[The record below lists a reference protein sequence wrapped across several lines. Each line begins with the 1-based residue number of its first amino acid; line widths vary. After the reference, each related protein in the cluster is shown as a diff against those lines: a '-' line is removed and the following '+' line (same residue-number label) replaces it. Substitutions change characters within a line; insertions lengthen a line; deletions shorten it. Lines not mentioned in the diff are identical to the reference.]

1 MTDNIQATDNLFE
14 NESIQMAFSVAGSRE
29 LNLLINKPAEQ
40 VCDFLAHQIARKPMD
55 LTAHVQ
61 RIKLAAEHDLAPALK
76 GALLDLC
83 IVLGARG
90 YDLRK
95 RMFSLASETLPQGS
109 IQYLADGL
117 ENGIEANDSILDP
130 GISVLCKSITGS
142 TDFIKAARAKDELF
156 QDPLE
161 QALAYIECSQ
171 LEEACEV
178 LEKAIHANTS
188 NLEQQ
193 ALLLDL
199 YRKSDNKTR
208 FSEIYSKS
216 GEAVLLDQQ
225 AWLSLADHF
234 DYGR

>member
-1 MTDNIQATDNLFE
+1 MTENIQATDNLFE
-14 NESIQMAFSVAGSRE
+14 DESIQMAFSVAGSRK
-29 LNLLINKPAEQ
+29 LSLLIDKPAEQ
-40 VCDFLAHQIARKPMD
+40 VCDFLAHQIARKPTD

-61 RIKLAAEHDLAPALK
+61 RIKLAAEHHLAPALK
-76 GALLDLC
+76 GSLLDLC

-95 RMFSLASETLPQGS
+95 RMLSLASETLPQGA
-109 IQYLADGL
+109 IQYLADRL
-117 ENGIEANDSILDP
+117 ENGIGENDYIPDP

-142 TDFIKAARAKDELF
+142 IEFVKAPPAKGEPF
-156 QDPLE
+156 HGPLE

-171 LEEACEV
+171 LEDACEV
-178 LEKAIHANTS
+178 LENAIYANAS

-199 YRKSDNKTR
+199 YRKTDNKVR
-208 FSEIYSKS
+208 FSEMYSKS

-225 AWLSLADHF
+225 AWSSLADHF